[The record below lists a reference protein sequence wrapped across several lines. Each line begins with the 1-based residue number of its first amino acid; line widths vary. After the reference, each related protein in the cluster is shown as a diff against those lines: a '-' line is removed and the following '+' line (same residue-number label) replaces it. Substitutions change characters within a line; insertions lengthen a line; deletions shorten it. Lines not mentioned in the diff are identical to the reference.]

1 MNLCLQAAIAYTE
14 AGLSVLPAG
23 QDKRPTV
30 GWKILQKEIAH
41 RNEVTRFFHNGEASL
56 GIVCGNVS
64 GNLEV
69 IDFDKSGRDYDRW
82 AEDVEK
88 EVPGLVERL
97 VKQQTQSGGYHIA
110 FRCSQITTPGN
121 QKLATDPDG
130 SVSIETR
137 GECGYILAYPS
148 SGYDIKQGLFSR
160 VPDITPA
167 ERAALLL
174 TAKLL
179 DKRTDGPVQ
188 HRTPVVPRES
198 QGDAPGDDFNARGD
212 VASLLEKHGWIQT
225 RSQATVEGGG
235 FHWRRPG
242 KRDGQSATL
251 FANNHLYVFS
261 SNAHPFDSDRVYD
274 PFGVYTMLE
283 HGGDFKTAAKALGS
297 QGYGK

>member
-1 MNLCLQAAIAYTE
+1 MNLCLKAAYAYIE

-23 QDKRPTV
+23 QDKRPVASWKDRQVTIPCQNQVTV
-30 GWKILQKEIAH
+30 D
-41 RNEVTRFFHNGEASL
+41 FNGGALL
-56 GIVCGNVS
+56 GIICGKVS

-69 IDFDKSGRDYDRW
+69 MDFDKSGRDYDKW
-82 AEDVEK
+82 AEKVEE
-88 EVPGLVERL
+88 EVPGLIERL

-110 FRCSQITTPGN
+110 FRCSQITIPGN

-137 GECGYILAYPS
+137 GEGGYILAYPS
-148 SGYDIKQGLFSR
+148 NGYDIKQGRFSR
-160 VPDITPA
+160 LPDITPS

-179 DKRTDGPVQ
+179 NKKDSGPVQ
-188 HRTPVVPRES
+188 YRAPVIPRES

-212 VASLLEKHGWIQT
+212 VAALLEKHGWVQT
-225 RSQATVEGGG
+225 RSVATVQGGG
-235 FHWRRPG
+235 YHWRRPG

-251 FANNHLYVFS
+251 FANNHFYIFS
-261 SNAHPFDSDRVYD
+261 SNAAPFDSDRVYD
-274 PFGVYTMLE
+274 PFGVYTILE
-283 HGGDFKTAAKALGS
+283 HSGDFRTAAKALGA